1 MSGAKACNIR
11 LTNVTKP
18 ATITIYAGSLTV
30 SGITF
35 LRSEI
40 TIFEH
45 TSTNVVES
53 PIPTPF
59 AAIVVMASVGHIPRS
74 ITIFGFSF
82 MSPLVN
88 SFQLLIRLYLLI
100 HHRVCLY
107 GKIYGFCHTL

>member
-59 AAIVVMASVGHIPRS
+59 AAIVVMASVGHIPSS
-74 ITIFGFSF
+74 ITMFGFSF
-82 MSPLVN
+82 ISPLVN
-88 SFQLLIRLYLLI
+88 SFRLLIRLYLLI
-100 HHRVCLY
+100 HYRVCLY
-107 GKIYGFCHTL
+107 GKIYSLRHTF